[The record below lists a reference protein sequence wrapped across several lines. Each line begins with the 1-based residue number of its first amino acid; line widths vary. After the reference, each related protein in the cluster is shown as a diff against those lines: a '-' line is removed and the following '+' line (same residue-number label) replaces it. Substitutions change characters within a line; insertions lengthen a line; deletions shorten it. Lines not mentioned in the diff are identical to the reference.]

1 MNSKQKA
8 FALLLLFMLSG
19 VQVMTQDL
27 TDEQKKLL
35 EQSQETHEFQAETGR
50 LMDILINSLYTQ
62 KEIFL
67 RELISNAADALDK
80 LRFLS
85 VRNPEI
91 LGDKTELAIRIEINT
106 EEKSVSVTD
115 SGIGMTKNDLISNL
129 GTIAKS
135 GTTQFIEAIK
145 GGNVNLIGQF
155 GVGFYSCFLAGQKV
169 TVASKNSDDDQ
180 YIWESQAA
188 HSFAV
193 SKDPR
198 GNTLGRGTQVTIH
211 LKQDAVEFAE
221 ESTIR
226 ELIKKYSEFINFPI
240 YLKVTREV
248 SKQVEEESE
257 QQQDQQDQQD
267 QTDDDEVKVKD
278 DDDDDADTKKK
289 ATKTIKEKVSEWV
302 QVNENKAIWLRPKE
316 EISDDDYKKFYKVLS
331 KNSGEDPFNWVHFKA
346 EGEVEFT
353 SLIYV
358 PKRAPSDMFDNY
370 YGKQTT
376 NLKLYVR
383 RVLIS
388 EEFEDIL
395 PRYLSF
401 VKGVID
407 SDELPLNVNRETLQ
421 QLKMLKVISR
431 KIVKKILE
439 LFQDAASYDDEDEED
454 TEEGEED
461 DNMAET
467 TPEEQQRLKDE
478 KRKKKIDE
486 YNEFW
491 KEYGKNIKL
500 GVIEDSSNRQKLA
513 ELTSMLCN
521 DDKLIWIINGI
532 ISIYQSSDLTQ
543 HISNPTLSIY
553 QILYLIFYFRWY
565 SSKNATE
572 LTSFDD
578 YIERSKP
585 GQDSIY
591 YLAGENKEQLLSSP
605 IIQGLIKKGYE
616 VLLLEDPVDEFTFQ
630 HLNEYKQKKLTNVG
644 KGDFKQP
651 EDNDEQR
658 KKQKALKKVFQPLTD
673 WWRKLLSENVD
684 SVVISQRLIEDPII
698 VVSSESGYSANMERI
713 SKAQAYSSKGSNS
726 QQFGKKIVEINPNH
740 QAIQELLQRVKD
752 DPDQETE
759 EMAKVLYEAAL
770 VNSGYSIPSPEK
782 FASRFYKLFNS
793 ALGIDRD
800 APIKEFEVE
809 IEEEPEASSE
819 PHIDQDGTKWE
830 KVNTDD
836 AKWETVSDDKR
847 DDL

>member
-1 MNSKQKA
+1 MHTKQKA
-8 FALLLLFMLSG
+8 FGLLLLFMLSG

-27 TDEQKKLL
+27 TEEQKKLL

-80 LRFLS
+80 IRFLS
-85 VRNPEI
+85 VKNPEI

-106 EEKSVSVTD
+106 EEKTVSVTD
-115 SGIGMTKNDLISNL
+115 SGIGMSKNDLISNL

-169 TVASKNSDDDQ
+169 TVASKNTDDDQ

-221 ESTIR
+221 ESTIK

-248 SKQVEEESE
+248 SKQVEEEPE
-257 QQQDQQDQQD
+257 QQQDQQEN
-267 QTDDDEVKVKD
+267 TDDDEVKVKD
-278 DDDDDADTKKK
+278 DDDDADTNKK

-302 QVNENKAIWLRPKE
+302 QINENKAIWLRPKE

-513 ELTSMLCN
+513 ELT
-521 DDKLIWIINGI
+521 
-532 ISIYQSSDLTQ
+532 
-543 HISNPTLSIY
+543 
-553 QILYLIFYFRWY
+553 RWY

-578 YIERSKP
+578 YIERAKP

-591 YLAGENKEQLLSSP
+591 YLAGENKEQLLASP
-605 IIQGLIKKGYE
+605 IIQGLLKKGYE

-630 HLNEYKQKKLTNVG
+630 HLNEYKQKKLINVG

-673 WWRKLLSENVD
+673 WWRKLLSETVD
-684 SVVISQRLIEDPII
+684 SVIISQRLIDDPII

-713 SKAQAYSSKGSNS
+713 SKAQAYSSKAGS

-770 VNSGYSIPSPEK
+770 VNSGYSIPNPEK

-800 APIKEFEVE
+800 APVKEFEVE

-819 PHIDQDGTKWE
+819 PPQSDDGTKWE

-836 AKWETVSDDKR
+836 AKWETVSNDKR

>member
-1 MNSKQKA
+1 MCGNTCYYIYVDAILAQNHKYFQCIRNRKA
-8 FALLLLFMLSG
+8 FGLLLLFMLSG

-27 TDEQKKLL
+27 TEEQKKLL

-80 LRFLS
+80 IRFLS
-85 VRNPEI
+85 VKNPEI

-106 EEKSVSVTD
+106 EEKTVSVTD
-115 SGIGMTKNDLISNL
+115 SGIGMSKNDLISNL

-169 TVASKNSDDDQ
+169 TVASKNTDDDQ

-198 GNTLGRGTQVTIH
+198 GNTLGR
-211 LKQDAVEFAE
+211 DAVEFAE
-221 ESTIR
+221 ESTIK

-240 YLKVTREV
+240 YLKVTREI
-248 SKQVEEESE
+248 SKQVEEEPE
-257 QQQDQQDQQD
+257 QQQDQQEN
-267 QTDDDEVKVKD
+267 TDDDEVK
-278 DDDDDADTKKK
+278 DTNKK

-302 QVNENKAIWLRPKE
+302 QINENKAIWLRPKE

-353 SLIYV
+353 SLIYI

-376 NLKLYVR
+376 SLKLYVR

-454 TEEGEED
+454 TEE
-461 DNMAET
+461 
-467 TPEEQQRLKDE
+467 EQQRLKDE

-513 ELTSMLCN
+513 ELT
-521 DDKLIWIINGI
+521 
-532 ISIYQSSDLTQ
+532 
-543 HISNPTLSIY
+543 
-553 QILYLIFYFRWY
+553 RWY

-578 YIERSKP
+578 YIERAKP

-605 IIQGLIKKGYE
+605 IIQGLLKKGYE

-684 SVVISQRLIEDPII
+684 SVIISQRLIDDPII

-713 SKAQAYSSKGSNS
+713 SKAQAYSSKAGS

-770 VNSGYSIPSPEK
+770 VNSGYSIPNPEK

-800 APIKEFEVE
+800 APVKEFEVE

-819 PHIDQDGTKWE
+819 PPQSDDGTKWE

-836 AKWETVSDDKR
+836 AKWETVSNDKR

>member
-1 MNSKQKA
+1 
-8 FALLLLFMLSG
+8 
-19 VQVMTQDL
+19 
-27 TDEQKKLL
+27 
-35 EQSQETHEFQAETGR
+35 
-50 LMDILINSLYTQ
+50 MDILINSLYTQ

-80 LRFLS
+80 IRFLS
-85 VRNPEI
+85 VKNPEI

-115 SGIGMTKNDLISNL
+115 SGIGMSKNDLISNL

-169 TVASKNSDDDQ
+169 TVASKNTDDDQ

-221 ESTIR
+221 ESTIK

-248 SKQVEEESE
+248 SKQVEEEPE
-257 QQQDQQDQQD
+257 QQQDQQEN
-267 QTDDDEVKVKD
+267 TDDDEV
-278 DDDDDADTKKK
+278 KK

-302 QVNENKAIWLRPKE
+302 QINENKAIWLRPKE

-353 SLIYV
+353 SLIYI

-376 NLKLYVR
+376 I
-383 RVLIS
+383 LIS

-454 TEEGEED
+454 TEE
-461 DNMAET
+461 
-467 TPEEQQRLKDE
+467 EQQRLKDE
-478 KRKKKIDE
+478 KRKKKIDDME
-486 YNEFW
+486 RISNW
-491 KEYGKNIKL
+491 

-513 ELTSMLCN
+513 ELT
-521 DDKLIWIINGI
+521 
-532 ISIYQSSDLTQ
+532 
-543 HISNPTLSIY
+543 
-553 QILYLIFYFRWY
+553 RWY

-578 YIERSKP
+578 YIERAKP

-605 IIQGLIKKGYE
+605 IIQGLLKKGYE

-684 SVVISQRLIEDPII
+684 SVIISQRLIDDPII

-713 SKAQAYSSKGSNS
+713 SKAQAYSSKAGS

-770 VNSGYSIPSPEK
+770 VNSGYSIPNPEK

-793 ALGIDRD
+793 ALGIDRRC
-800 APIKEFEVE
+800 
-809 IEEEPEASSE
+809 SSQR
-819 PHIDQDGTKWE
+819 I
-830 KVNTDD
+830 
-836 AKWETVSDDKR
+836 
-847 DDL
+847 

>member
-1 MNSKQKA
+1 MQRKQKA
-8 FALLLLFMLSG
+8 FGLLLLFMLSG

-27 TDEQKKLL
+27 TEEQRKLL

-80 LRFLS
+80 IRFLS
-85 VRNPEI
+85 VKNPEI

-106 EEKSVSVTD
+106 EEKTVSVTD

-169 TVASKNSDDDQ
+169 SVASKNTDDDQ

-221 ESTIR
+221 ESTIK

-240 YLKVTREV
+240 YLKVTREI
-248 SKQVEEESE
+248 SKQVEDDSE
-257 QQQDQQDQQD
+257 QQQQDDQQQEN
-267 QTDDDEVKVKD
+267 TDDDEVKVKD

-289 ATKTIKEKVSEWV
+289 ATKTIKEKVAEWV
-302 QVNENKAIWLRPKE
+302 QINENKAIWLRPKE

-353 SLIYV
+353 SLIYI

-454 TEEGEED
+454 SEEGEED
-461 DNMAET
+461 ENMAET

-513 ELTSMLCN
+513 ELT
-521 DDKLIWIINGI
+521 
-532 ISIYQSSDLTQ
+532 
-543 HISNPTLSIY
+543 
-553 QILYLIFYFRWY
+553 RWY
-565 SSKNATE
+565 SSKNSTE
-572 LTSFDD
+572 LTSFDN
-578 YIERSKP
+578 YIERAKP

-591 YLAGENKEQLLSSP
+591 YLAGENKEQLLASP
-605 IIQGLIKKGYE
+605 IIQGLLKKGYE
-616 VLLLEDPVDEFTFQ
+616 VLLLDDPVDEFTFQ
-630 HLNEYKQKKLTNVG
+630 HLNEYKQKKLVNVG

-673 WWRKLLSENVD
+673 WWRKLLSESVD
-684 SVVISQRLIEDPII
+684 SVIISQRLIDDPII

-713 SKAQAYSSKGSNS
+713 SKAQAYSSKSGSH
-726 QQFGKKIVEINPNH
+726 QFGKKIVEINPNH

-759 EMAKVLYEAAL
+759 EMARVLYEAAL
-770 VNSGYSIPSPEK
+770 VNSGYSIPNPEK

-800 APIKEFEVE
+800 APIKEYEVE
-809 IEEEPEASSE
+809 IEEEPETSE
-819 PHIDQDGTKWE
+819 PPQSDDGTKWE

>member
-1 MNSKQKA
+1 MHTRQKA
-8 FALLLLFMLSG
+8 FGLLLLFMLSG

-27 TDEQKKLL
+27 TEEQRKLL

-80 LRFLS
+80 IRFLS
-85 VRNPEI
+85 VKNPEI

-115 SGIGMTKNDLISNL
+115 SGIGMSKNDLISNL

-169 TVASKNSDDDQ
+169 TVASKNTDDDQ

-221 ESTIR
+221 ESTIK

-248 SKQVEEESE
+248 SKQVEEEPE
-257 QQQDQQDQQD
+257 QQQDQQEN
-267 QTDDDEVKVKD
+267 TDDDEVKVKD
-278 DDDDDADTKKK
+278 DDDDADTNKK

-302 QVNENKAIWLRPKE
+302 QINENKAIWLRPKE

-353 SLIYV
+353 SLIYI

-376 NLKLYVR
+376 SLKLYVR

-454 TEEGEED
+454 TEE
-461 DNMAET
+461 
-467 TPEEQQRLKDE
+467 EQQRLKDE

-513 ELTSMLCN
+513 ELT
-521 DDKLIWIINGI
+521 
-532 ISIYQSSDLTQ
+532 
-543 HISNPTLSIY
+543 
-553 QILYLIFYFRWY
+553 RWY

-578 YIERSKP
+578 YIERAKP

-605 IIQGLIKKGYE
+605 IIQGLLKKGYE

-684 SVVISQRLIEDPII
+684 SVIISQRLIDDPII

-713 SKAQAYSSKGSNS
+713 SKAQAYSSKAGS

-770 VNSGYSIPSPEK
+770 VNSGYSIPNPEK

-800 APIKEFEVE
+800 APVKEFEVE

-819 PHIDQDGTKWE
+819 PPQSDDGTKWE

-836 AKWETVSDDKR
+836 AKWETVSNDKR

>member
-1 MNSKQKA
+1 MRVELKA
-8 FALLLLFMLSG
+8 FALLVLFMVSG

-27 TDEQKKLL
+27 TEEQRKVL
-35 EQSQETHEFQAETGR
+35 EQQQETHEFQAETGR

-80 LRFLS
+80 IRFLS
-85 VRNPEI
+85 VKNPEI
-91 LGDKTELAIRIEINT
+91 LGSNTELAIRIEINT
-106 EEKSVSVTD
+106 EEKTVSVTD

-169 TVASKNSDDDQ
+169 SVASKNSDDEQ

-198 GNTLGRGTQVTIH
+198 GDTLGRGTQVTIH

-221 ESTIR
+221 ESTIK

-248 SKQVEEESE
+248 TKQVEDDTE
-257 QQQDQQDQQD
+257 QPPADEPT
-267 QTDDDEVKVKD
+267 TDDDEVKVKD
-278 DDDDDADTKKK
+278 DEDDDADTKKK

-316 EISDDDYKKFYKVLS
+316 EISDDDYQKFYKALS

-353 SLIYV
+353 SLIYI

-401 VKGVID
+401 VRGVID

-439 LFQDAASYDDEDEED
+439 LFQDAASVDEDDEEDD

-461 DNMAET
+461 DSMAET

-478 KRKKKIDE
+478 KKKKKVDD

-513 ELTSMLCN
+513 ELT
-521 DDKLIWIINGI
+521 
-532 ISIYQSSDLTQ
+532 
-543 HISNPTLSIY
+543 
-553 QILYLIFYFRWY
+553 RWY
-565 SSKNATE
+565 SSKNATD

-578 YIERSKP
+578 YIERAKP

-591 YLAGENKEQLLSSP
+591 YLAGENKEQLMASP
-605 IIQGLIKKGYE
+605 IIQGLLKKGYE
-616 VLLLEDPVDEFTFQ
+616 VLLLDDPVDEFTFQ
-630 HLNEYKQKKLTNVG
+630 HLNEYKQKKLVNVG

-658 KKQKALKKVFQPLTD
+658 KRQKALKKVFQPLTD
-673 WWRKLLSENVD
+673 WWRKLLSETVD
-684 SVVISQRLIEDPII
+684 SVIISQRLVEDPII

-713 SKAQAYSSKGSNS
+713 SKAQAYSSKGGNA

-759 EMAKVLYEAAL
+759 EMARVLYEAAL
-770 VNSGYSIPSPEK
+770 VNSGILEFYLGYSIPNPEK
-782 FASRFYKLFNS
+782 FATRFYKLFNS

-800 APIKEFEVE
+800 APIKDFEVE
-809 IEEEPEASSE
+809 IEQEPETEATV
-819 PHIDQDGTKWE
+819 DDDGTKWE

-836 AKWETVSDDKR
+836 AQWETVNDDKR

>member
-1 MNSKQKA
+1 MQIKQKA
-8 FALLLLFMLSG
+8 LGLLLLFMLSG

-27 TDEQKKLL
+27 TEEQRKVL

-80 LRFLS
+80 IRFLS
-85 VRNPEI
+85 VKNPEI
-91 LGDKTELAIRIEINT
+91 LGEKTELAIRIEINT
-106 EEKSVSVTD
+106 EEKTVSVTD

-169 TVASKNSDDDQ
+169 SVASKNTDDDQ

-221 ESTIR
+221 ESTIK

-240 YLKVTREV
+240 YLKVTREI
-248 SKQVEEESE
+248 SKQVEDDSE
-257 QQQDQQDQQD
+257 QQQQDDQQQQEN
-267 QTDDDEVKVKD
+267 TDDDEVKVKD

-289 ATKTIKEKVSEWV
+289 ATKTIKEKVAEWV
-302 QVNENKAIWLRPKE
+302 QINENKAIWLRPKE

-353 SLIYV
+353 SLIYI

-439 LFQDAASYDDEDEED
+439 LFQDSASYDEEDEED
-454 TEEGEED
+454 SEEGEED
-461 DNMAET
+461 ENMAET

-513 ELTSMLCN
+513 ELT
-521 DDKLIWIINGI
+521 
-532 ISIYQSSDLTQ
+532 
-543 HISNPTLSIY
+543 
-553 QILYLIFYFRWY
+553 RWY
-565 SSKNATE
+565 SSKNSTE

-578 YIERSKP
+578 YIERAKP

-591 YLAGENKEQLLSSP
+591 YLAGENKEQLLASP
-605 IIQGLIKKGYE
+605 IIQGLLKKGYE
-616 VLLLEDPVDEFTFQ
+616 VLLLDDPVDEFTFQ
-630 HLNEYKQKKLTNVG
+630 HLNEYKQKKLVNVG

-673 WWRKLLSENVD
+673 WWRKLLSESVD
-684 SVVISQRLIEDPII
+684 SVIISQRLIDDPII

-713 SKAQAYSSKGSNS
+713 SKAQAYSSKSGSH
-726 QQFGKKIVEINPNH
+726 QFGKKIVEINPNH

-759 EMAKVLYEAAL
+759 EMARVLYEAAL
-770 VNSGYSIPSPEK
+770 VNSGYSIPNPEK

-809 IEEEPEASSE
+809 IEEEPETSE
-819 PHIDQDGTKWE
+819 APQSDDGTKWE

-836 AKWETVSDDKR
+836 AKWETVNDDKR

>member
-27 TDEQKKLL
+27 TEEQRKLL
-35 EQSQETHEFQAETGR
+35 EESQETHEFQAETGR

-80 LRFLS
+80 IRFLS
-85 VRNPEI
+85 VKNPEI
-91 LGDKTELAIRIEINT
+91 LGEKTELAIRIEINT
-106 EEKSVSVTD
+106 EEKTVSVTD

-169 TVASKNSDDDQ
+169 TVASKNGDDDDQ

-248 SKQVEEESE
+248 SKQVEEEGE
-257 QQQDQQDQQD
+257 QQDQQENN
-267 QTDDDEVKVKD
+267 DDDEVKVK

-353 SLIYV
+353 SLIYI

-439 LFQDAASYDDEDEED
+439 LFQDSASYDDEDEEE

-513 ELTSMLCN
+513 ELTSMMTT
-521 DDKLIWIINGI
+521 LIWIINRF
-532 ISIYQSSDLTQ
+532 ISIYQMIYINSRLIQLISKLSS
-543 HISNPTLSIY
+543 SIY
-553 QILYLIFYFRWY
+553 QILLYLIYYFRWY
-565 SSKNATE
+565 SSKNSTD

-578 YIERSKP
+578 YIERAKP

-591 YLAGENKEQLLSSP
+591 YLAGENKEQLLASP

-616 VLLLEDPVDEFTFQ
+616 VLLLDDPVDEFTFQ
-630 HLNEYKQKKLTNVG
+630 HLNEYKQKKLVNVG

-658 KKQKALKKVFQPLTD
+658 KKLKALKKVFQPLTD

-713 SKAQAYSSKGSNS
+713 SKAQAYSSKGGNS

-759 EMAKVLYEAAL
+759 EMARVLYEAAL
-770 VNSGYSIPSPEK
+770 VNSGYSIPNPEK

-800 APIKEFEVE
+800 APIKDFEVE
-809 IEEEPEASSE
+809 IEDEPETSSE
-819 PHIDQDGTKWE
+819 PPVDQDGTKWE

-836 AKWETVSDDKR
+836 AQWETVSDDKR